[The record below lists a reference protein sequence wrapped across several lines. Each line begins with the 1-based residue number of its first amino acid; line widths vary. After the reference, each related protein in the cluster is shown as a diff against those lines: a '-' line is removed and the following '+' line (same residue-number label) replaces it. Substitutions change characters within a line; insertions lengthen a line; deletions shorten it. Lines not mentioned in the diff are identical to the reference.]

1 MKRAASFLLSIF
13 ALGCSD
19 SQAPNNPPPGGG
31 PTTDVAS
38 VTVTP
43 GNRAVLVR
51 SHLAFQA
58 VVIDTLGRELTDE
71 TIAWSVSNTASGMID
86 AAGLASFFTPGTQ
99 RVDATVDGVTGS
111 ATMQVEEVTWA
122 MLDAGRGHTCGLT
135 TEGVAWCWG
144 YSARGQVGYGGNADQ
159 FAPIRV
165 ATDLRFAMIESGGW
179 TTCALTSAGAAYCW
193 GEENGTGYVDGTV
206 SDAFAPAP
214 VSGGLTFTD
223 LAVGGTHACGLTASG
238 DAWCWGYGI
247 HGQLGNGGMVSSRVP
262 VAVDQ
267 SVAFQQL
274 TAGWEHTC
282 GIANDGSAWCWG
294 ANQRG
299 QVGTEA
305 PNEICEPG
313 TFPESLCHT
322 RPARVASEESFVA
335 ITGGIVHTCAIAT
348 GGAAWCWG
356 SNEGGE
362 LGTGATGA
370 PEPVPVAVA
379 DGHAFTTISAGYWAS
394 TGSAGYTCAT
404 NEAGA
409 AYCWGENREGRL
421 GTGGTQDETRPA
433 AVVSALSFAGISAG
447 QDHTCA
453 VTGDGV
459 GYCWGTSGAG
469 ALGTMPGFV
478 QSLVPGR
485 VPGKRE

>member
-1 MKRAASFLLSIF
+1 MNRTAISVLSLF

-19 SQAPNNPPPGGG
+19 TQAPNDPPGGG

-38 VTVTP
+38 ITVVP
-43 GNRAVLVR
+43 GGRAVLAG
-51 SHLAFQA
+51 SHLQMQA
-58 VVIDTLGRELTDE
+58 TVIDTLGRELFDE
-71 TIAWSVSNTASGMID
+71 AIAWSGSNASIGVVMPD
-86 AAGLASFFTPGTQ
+86 GLASFLAPGTV

-135 TEGVAWCWG
+135 TDGVAWCWG
-144 YSARGQVGYGGNADQ
+144 YALRGQLGYGSNAEQ

-165 ATDLRFAMIESGGW
+165 ATDLRFTLIESGGF
-179 TTCALTSAGAAYCW
+179 TTCGLMADGAAYCW
-193 GEENGTGYVDGTV
+193 GEANGTGAG
-206 SDAFAPAP
+206 DALTPAP

-223 LAVGGTHACGLTASG
+223 LAVGGLHACGLTNGG

-247 HGQLGNGGMVSSRVP
+247 HGQLGQGAPVSSATP

-267 SVAFQQL
+267 SVTFQQL
-274 TAGWEHTC
+274 AAGWEHTC

-294 ANQRG
+294 SNQLG
-299 QVGTEA
+299 QLGTAE
-305 PNEICEPG
+305 PDEICDPD
-313 TFPESLCHT
+313 TFPNPVCQT
-322 RPARVASEESFVA
+322 RPVRVSSDESFVA
-335 ITGGIVHTCAIAT
+335 ITGGILHTCAIAV

-356 SNEGGE
+356 SNEAGE

-379 DGHAFTTISAGYWAS
+379 DGHAFTAITAGYWAS
-394 TGSAGYTCAT
+394 TGSLGYTCAT
-404 NEAGA
+404 DDAGA

-421 GTGGTQDETRPA
+421 GTGGTADQARPT
-433 AVVSALSFAGISAG
+433 AVVSALSFTGISAG

-453 VTGDGV
+453 VTADGV
-459 GYCWGTSGAG
+459 GYCWGTSTFG

-478 QSLVPGR
+478 QSLVPVR
-485 VPGKRE
+485 TPGQAE